1 MNYHS
6 GEKLKLNKNQIE
18 TRSKSAFTLL
28 EMIVSISL
36 IVIITAIFIAN
47 YRSNN
52 KRTDLIMTAQTLV
65 GNLHAAQNNTL
76 GLIKYGDQVPA
87 GGWGIYF
94 DTAKPTQYVLF
105 ADLNRSASDE
115 PGNTHDADDGY
126 MSYNSDSSDS
136 AFEGDVNLG
145 ARIIDLP
152 AGIEISSIS
161 LDNNTPLAAVNVTF
175 LPPDP
180 QTNIFDGLNTH
191 DAIRVSLKDI
201 RDNTIKT
208 VRINFLGLIEVVEEN
223 FAKHSF

>member
-6 GEKLKLNKNQIE
+6 GEKLKLNKNKIKA
-18 TRSKSAFTLL
+18 RNKSAFTLL
-28 EMIVSISL
+28 EMITSISL

-76 GLIKYGDQVPA
+76 GLIKYGDQVPS
-87 GGWGIYF
+87 GGWGIRF
-94 DTAKPTQYVLF
+94 DKTKPTQYFLF
-105 ADLNRSASDE
+105 ADLDRPASDE
-115 PGNTHDADDGY
+115 PGNIYSADAGY
-126 MSYNSDSSDS
+126 MVFNDG
-136 AFEGDVNLG
+136 EGDVNLG

-152 AGIEISSIS
+152 AGVEISSIS
-161 LDNNTPLAAVNVTF
+161 LDNNTELAAVNVTF

-180 QTNIFDGLNTH
+180 STNIFDGIYTH
-191 DAIRVSLKDI
+191 EAVRVSLKDI
-201 RDNTIKT
+201 RDNTIKI

-223 FAKHSF
+223 FVKHSF